1 MERISLCGNIKC
13 NRKLV
18 CMRYNLIGDSK
29 DIWVEFNPIYYKGKL
44 KCQKFIHK
52 NSEQASE
59 YRKTIYGESIGGNYE
74 ISFH

>member
-13 NRKLV
+13 KRKLV

-29 DIWVEFNPIYYKGKL
+29 DIWVEFKPIYYKGKL

-52 NSEQASE
+52 N
-59 YRKTIYGESIGGNYE
+59 
-74 ISFH
+74 